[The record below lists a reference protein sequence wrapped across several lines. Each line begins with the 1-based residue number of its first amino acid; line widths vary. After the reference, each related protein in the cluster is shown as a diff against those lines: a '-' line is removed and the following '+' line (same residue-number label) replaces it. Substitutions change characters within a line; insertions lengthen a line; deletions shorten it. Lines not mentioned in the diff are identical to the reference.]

1 MATTPE
7 RWRQITEI
15 FHAAVAL
22 AAERRDAF
30 LGEACG
36 ADSALR
42 REVESL
48 MNAHHEARGFGDTPL
63 SMPVPALEPG
73 TSLGPYRIDNL
84 LGVGGM
90 GEVYRAHD
98 PRLGRSVA
106 IKVLPSHLTFDPEP
120 LARFEREA
128 RVLASL
134 NHPSIAALYGL
145 EEFNGGRALVMELVE
160 GEDLS
165 QKIARGAIAPATAL
179 PIAKRIAEALEA
191 AHQQGIIHRDL
202 KPANVKVGEDGT
214 VKVLDFGLAKVRDWT
229 SPRTP
234 AESATMPVR
243 RTEAGIVLGTPAHMS
258 PEQAAGRATDHR
270 SDIWA
275 FGVVLYEMLTARPLY
290 TGNTTLEILARVIE
304 GEPDVSALPMATP
317 APVRALIGRCLTKD
331 PRNRLQAIGEARIA
345 IENVI
350 SHPQK
355 HAPLEPGPRSLAHM
369 PRSPWHSALPWLLV
383 VAFASATLMAW
394 APWRTGRS
402 VVPLQLSTELGADA
416 TLAIGREDAL
426 ALSPNGRV
434 VAFVARKGADGTA
447 QLYVRQLGDLK
458 AMHATALAGTDGAES
473 PFFSPDGEQ
482 IAFFAGGKLKRM
494 SVAGGTPVTL
504 ADASTSRGGAW
515 GEDGTIVFAPDS
527 GPDSILWRVPA
538 AGGKAEPLASLG
550 SGEWSQQWPQLLPGG
565 NAVLYT
571 APAGPGADNDAN
583 LVVQPLPSGSRK
595 VVYRGG
601 YHGRYL
607 PTGHLLYLRDGA
619 LFAVPFD
626 LDQLEVTGPVVSVLD
641 GVTSDLRSG
650 GAQVSVSID
659 GTLAYLPGPSVGGT
673 SPVHWLDL
681 AGNTAPLWTPPGLWY
696 NIHFAPD
703 GRRLSLDVYSGNTSD
718 IWIYEWDRDTATP
731 LTRHQGYDGKAVWTP
746 DGRRIVFN
754 SDRDNPVPSLYWQ
767 RTDGTGNA
775 ERLTVAKRPQWPV
788 SWHPS
793 GLFLAFEEDT
803 SEASWDLM
811 ILPMAG
817 DDATGWKSGTPVAF
831 LSTPFAEK
839 EPNFSPDGR
848 WVAYQSNETGRNEI
862 YVRPFRGHGEGWRIS
877 TGGGTFPIWSR
888 TRRELFYGA
897 DGQIMVAAYTVESDA
912 FRAEKPRVLS
922 NVRYTH
928 MGPARMFDLRP
939 DGLQFAVAAAAKEE
953 GGGKRDRIVMIL
965 NFFDELRRIS
975 PSK

>member
-1 MATTPE
+1 MATTSE

-15 FHAAVAL
+15 FHAALAL
-22 AAERRDAF
+22 DAERRGAF

-42 REVESL
+42 GEVESL
-48 MNAHHEARGFGDTPL
+48 MNAHREARKFGDTPV

-84 LGVGGM
+84 VGVGGM

-106 IKVLPSHLTFDPEP
+106 IKVLPSHLTLDPEP

-165 QKIARGAIAPATAL
+165 QTIARGAIALASAL
-179 PIAKRIAEALEA
+179 PIAQRIAEALEA

-202 KPANVKVGEDGT
+202 KPANVKVSEDGT

-229 SPRTP
+229 PPPTP
-234 AESATMPVR
+234 GDSATLPAR
-243 RTEAGIVLGTPAHMS
+243 TTEAGIVLGTPAHMS
-258 PEQAAGRATDHR
+258 PEQASGKATDHR

-317 APVRALIGRCLTKD
+317 PAIRTLIGRCLTKD
-331 PRNRLQAIGEARIA
+331 PRHRLQAIGEARIA

-350 SHPQK
+350 SHPNR
-355 HAPLEPGPRSLAHM
+355 HARLEPSPRTPAYI
-369 PRSPWHSALPWLLV
+369 PRPAWHSALPWVLV
-383 VAFASATLMAW
+383 VAFAGATLMAW
-394 APWRTGRS
+394 APWRTTPS
-402 VVPLQLSTELGADA
+402 AVPLQLSTELGDDVSIAV
-416 TLAIGREDAL
+416 GREDAL
-426 ALSPNGRV
+426 ALSPDGRV
-434 VAFVARKGADGTA
+434 VAFVARKGADGNA
-447 QLYVRQLGDLK
+447 QVYVRRLGELK
-458 AMHATALAGTDGAES
+458 VMQATALAGTDGAES

-482 IAFFAGGKLKRM
+482 IAFFAGGKLKRI

-504 ADASTSRGGAW
+504 SDASTSRGGAW
-515 GEDGTIVFAPDS
+515 GEDGTIVFAPDA

-550 SGEWSQQWPQLLPGG
+550 PDEWSQQWPQLLPGG
-565 NAVLYT
+565 KAVLYT
-571 APAGPGADNDAN
+571 APPGPGADNDAN
-583 LVVQPLPSGSRK
+583 LVVQPLTSGSRK

-626 LDQLEVTGPVVSVLD
+626 LDRLEVTGPVVSVVD

-650 GAQVSVSID
+650 GAQVAVSTN
-659 GTLAYLPGPSVGGT
+659 GTLAYLPGSSVGGT
-673 SPVHWLDL
+673 SPVQWLDL
-681 AGNTAPLWTPPGLWY
+681 AGNTAPLWTPPGIWY
-696 NIHFAPD
+696 NVHFAPD
-703 GRRLSLDVYSGNTSD
+703 GRRLSLDVFSANTSD

-754 SDRDNPVPSLYWQ
+754 SDRDNRLPSLYWQ

-775 ERLTVAKRPQWPV
+775 ERLTVAKNPQWPV

-793 GLFLAFEEDT
+793 GKFLAFEEDT
-803 SEASWDLM
+803 SETSWDLM
-811 ILPMAG
+811 LLPMTG
-817 DDATGWKSGTPVAF
+817 DDATGWKAGTPVAF

-848 WVAYQSNETGRNEI
+848 WLAYQSNETGRNEI

-897 DGQIMVAAYTVESDA
+897 DGQIMVATYTVEGDA

-922 NVRYTH
+922 NARYTH

-939 DGLQFAVAAAAKEE
+939 DGLQFAVAPAAKPDA
-953 GGGKRDRIVMIL
+953 GGKRDRVVIIL